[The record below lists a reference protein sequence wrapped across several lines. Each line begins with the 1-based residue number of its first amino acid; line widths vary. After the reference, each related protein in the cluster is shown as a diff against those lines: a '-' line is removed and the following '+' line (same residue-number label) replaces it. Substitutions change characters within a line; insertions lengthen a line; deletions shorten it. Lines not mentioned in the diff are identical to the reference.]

1 MASKFLAA
9 CIQLNSKRD
18 IELNFSEIF
27 QLLDKAIGKGADFIT
42 FPECTGMME
51 PDHDLLKEKAPFEQ
65 DHKLLVAIREK
76 AIKGKV
82 WILIGSLAIRLF
94 DNRIVNRSYL
104 IDEKGNIAA
113 TYDKIHMF
121 DVKLDANQV
130 YRESEA
136 YKPGSRAVLVNLPWG
151 RLGLTI
157 CYDIRFAYL
166 YRTLAQNGADFIT
179 IPAAFTKISGEAH
192 WHILQRARA
201 IETGCYII
209 SAAQCGTHA
218 EGRETYGHSLIVDPW
233 GKIMADGGKGIGLI
247 LAEIDPDKVNQA
259 RTKIPSLSHDRNF
272 DLSQQ
277 MMGENKG
284 NRADTGH

>member
-18 IELNFSEIF
+18 IESNLAEIF
-27 QLLDKAIGKGADFIT
+27 QLLDKALWQGADFIT

-51 PDHDLLKEKAPFEQ
+51 PNHYLLKKKAPFEQ
-65 DHKLLVAIREK
+65 DHNLLSAIREK
-76 AIKGKV
+76 AIKGKA
-82 WILIGSLAIRLF
+82 WILIGSLAIRLS
-94 DNRIVNRSYL
+94 DESIVNRSYL
-104 IDEKGNIAA
+104 IDAKGNIAA

-130 YRESEA
+130 YRESET
-136 YKPGSRAVLVNLPWG
+136 YKPGSQAVLVDLPWG

-179 IPAAFTKISGEAH
+179 IPAAFTRISGEAH
-192 WHILQRARA
+192 WHVLQRARA

-218 EGRETYGHSLIVDPW
+218 DSRETYGHSLIVDPW
-233 GKIMADGGKGIGLI
+233 GKILADGGKEIGLI
-247 LAEIDPDKVNQA
+247 SAEIDPNKVNQA
-259 RTKIPSLSHDRNF
+259 RTKIPSLSHDRNY

-277 MMGENKG
+277 VKG
-284 NRADTGH
+284 KIEAN

>member
-18 IELNFSEIF
+18 IESNFAEIL
-27 QLLDKAIGKGADFIT
+27 QLLDKALGQGADFIT

-51 PDHDLLKEKAPFEQ
+51 PNHDLLKNKAPFEQ
-65 DHKLLVAIREK
+65 DHKLLSAIQER
-76 AIKGKV
+76 AIKGKA
-82 WILIGSLAIRLF
+82 WILIGSLAIRLS
-94 DNRIVNRSYL
+94 DESIVNRSYL
-104 IDEKGNIAA
+104 INEKGNIAA

-121 DVKLDANQV
+121 DVKLNANQV
-130 YRESEA
+130 YRESET
-136 YKPGSRAVLVNLPWG
+136 YKPGGQAVLVDLPWG

-179 IPAAFTKISGEAH
+179 IPAAFTKISGKAH
-192 WHILQRARA
+192 WHVLQRARA

-218 EGRETYGHSLIVDPW
+218 ESRETYGHSLIVDPW
-233 GKIMADGGKGIGLI
+233 GKILVDGGKYVGLV
-247 LAEIDPDKVNQA
+247 LAEIDPKKVKEA
-259 RTKIPSLSHDRNF
+259 RTKIPSLSHDRKY
-272 DLSQQ
+272 DLAQQ
-277 MMGENKG
+277 VLGELESNVA
-284 NRADTGH
+284 NTDR